1 MALITENLVFL
12 DETGIWL
19 NMHRSCGRSKKGK
32 RCHSKGS
39 KFKRKSITLL
49 GAMSMTGMIASLSY
63 VGGTSLP
70 CFLYFV
76 TAILVPVLWAGA
88 VVVMDNLNVH
98 LNQAVKLA
106 IESVGAT
113 VLFLPRYCPDLNA
126 IEMLWSKLKSFIKKL
141 QPSTTEDL
149 DLAVSTFVN
158 SLLAEDVLGYFLET
172 SVRTAS
178 I

>member
-12 DETGIWL
+12 DQTGIWL
-19 NMHRSCGRSKKGK
+19 NMDRSCGRSKKGK
-32 RCHSKGS
+32 RCHSRGS

-49 GAMSMTGMIASLSY
+49 AAMSMTGMIASLTY

-76 TAILVPVLWAGA
+76 TAILVSVLWAGA
-88 VVVMDNLNVH
+88 VVVMDNLN
-98 LNQAVKLA
+98 LNQAVKMA
-106 IESVGAT
+106 IESVGAS

-141 QPSTTEDL
+141 QPSTTEKL

-178 I
+178 T